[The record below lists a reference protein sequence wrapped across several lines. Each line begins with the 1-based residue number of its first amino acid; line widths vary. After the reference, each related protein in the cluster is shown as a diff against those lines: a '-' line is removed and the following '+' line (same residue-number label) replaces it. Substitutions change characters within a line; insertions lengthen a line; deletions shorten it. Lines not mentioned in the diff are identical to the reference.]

1 MKEST
6 GKKPRFSVDEILLK
20 IKSPNKELILHA
32 RAKWEF
38 MRRNEH
44 FIKDYKILENDKKAI
59 QKDIKQTFI
68 NYWGTDPVL
77 DPRRSFEDKVEDFF
91 MFELSRY
98 PDNDEAAYM
107 IACQDAALFV
117 DMLVLPSVYYCSLT
131 FPGFSDS
138 DPENCH
144 SAFFDTGV
152 LDVKVNLNFSKR
164 QLMKDFESL
173 IDLIRPIKESF
184 LPEKQGLKRLRKKH
198 RYDMYPIYWQV
209 FDMKKKGLTY
219 RQIAKE
225 IYPLE
230 EDQLN
235 AETKVKQY
243 YKEAERLIKNVVEF

>member
-6 GKKPRFSVDEILLK
+6 GKKPRFSLDVILPK
-20 IKSPNKELILHA
+20 IKPTPTKELILHA

-38 MRRNEH
+38 LRRNEH
-44 FIKDYKILENDKKAI
+44 YVKDYNDKKTFP
-59 QKDIKQTFI
+59 KDIKQPL
-68 NYWGTDPVL
+68 NHNWGTIMDF
-77 DPRRSFEDKVEDFF
+77 DHRASFEDIAQSFF
-91 MFELSRY
+91 MIELSNHT
-98 PDNDEAAYM
+98 DDDEAAYI
-107 IACQDAALFV
+107 IACQQAAHAV
-117 DMLVLPSVYYCSLT
+117 DVSIIPSVYFSNLT
-131 FPGFSDS
+131 FPEYNDS

-184 LPEKQGLKRLRKKH
+184 IPEKQGLKRLRKKH

-225 IYPLE
+225 IYPQE

-235 AETKVKQY
+235 AETKAKQY